1 MDIRYY
7 LVVGAIVILA
17 VIFIKKI
24 WHTLLTLALVGVAYW
39 YFFVR

>member
-7 LVVGAIVILA
+7 LAIAAAVILA

-24 WHTLLTLALVGVAYW
+24 WHTVLILALVGVAYW